1 MVGMA
6 VRPTSRMTPPDCVEH
21 IIDLDHP
28 VPCVLAMGAWYK
40 NTLCITSGR
49 QVFVSQCVGD
59 LDTPEACHEHERTAR
74 ILLEWLGEKPQA
86 IAHDLHPDFHSS
98 RFAAQLAAE
107 LGVPLVAVQHH
118 HAHIAAVCAEHGMNE
133 PVLGLA
139 LDGVGLGT
147 DGTAWGGELLRVD
160 GAQFERIGHLR
171 PMPLPGGD
179 KAAQEPW
186 RMAAAVL
193 HESGRGGEIVRLYAD
208 EPAAATVM
216 NMLQRDF
223 NCPRTSSMG
232 RVFDAAA
239 GLLDICH
246 KMEFEAQAAIALEQA
261 ATQYTSRQ
269 FALPQGWR
277 LSPEG
282 ELDLLPLLSALTD
295 MQDAEQGAALFHAT
309 LVEAIADWI
318 MQAKKQTGIAVVAC
332 GGGCFFNKL
341 LNAGLHERMDAMG
354 VRMLT
359 SKRLLPGDTA
369 IAIGQAWVASQNIKH
384 GDN

>member
-1 MVGMA
+1 
-6 VRPTSRMTPPDCVEH
+6 MTAPACVEH
-21 IIDLDHP
+21 IIELDHL

-40 NTLCITSGR
+40 DTLCITSGR
-49 QVFVSQCVGD
+49 QAFVSRCVGD
-59 LDTPEACHEHERTAR
+59 LDTPEACHAHELTAR
-74 ILLEWLGEKPQA
+74 ALLEWQGDKPQA

-107 LGVPLVAVQHH
+107 LDVPLIAVQHH
-118 HAHIAAVCAEHGMNE
+118 HAHIAAVCAEHGVKE

-147 DGTAWGGELLRVD
+147 DGTAWGGELLRVA

-171 PMPLPGGD
+171 PLPLPGGD

-193 HESGRGGEIVRLYAD
+193 HESGRGGEIVRRYAD

-239 GLLDICH
+239 GLLGICH

-261 ATQYTSRQ
+261 ATRYSVIQIAMTN
-269 FALPQGWR
+269 GWR

-282 ELDLLPLLSALTD
+282 ELDLLPLLNSLAD

-309 LVEAIADWI
+309 LVEAIAGWI
-318 MQAKKQTGIAVVAC
+318 KQATQQTGITVVAC

-341 LNAGLHERMDAMG
+341 LSAGLRERMDAMG

-369 IAIGQAWVASQNIKH
+369 IALGQAWVASQNIQH
-384 GDN
+384 GDS

>member
-1 MVGMA
+1 
-6 VRPTSRMTPPDCVEH
+6 MTPPDCVEH
-21 IIDLDHP
+21 IIELDHP

-40 NTLCITSGR
+40 DTLCITSGR
-49 QVFVSQCVGD
+49 QAFVSHCVGD
-59 LDTPEACHEHERTAR
+59 LDTPDACHAHERTAR
-74 ILLEWLGEKPQA
+74 AMLEWLGEKPQV

-107 LGVPLVAVQHH
+107 LDVPLIAVQHH
-118 HAHIAAVCAEHGMNE
+118 HAHISAVCTEHGVNE

-139 LDGVGLGT
+139 LDGVGLGP
-147 DGTAWGGELLRVD
+147 DGMAWGGELLRVD

-171 PMPLPGGD
+171 QMPLPGGD

-193 HESGRGGEIVRLYAD
+193 HESGRGGEIVRRYAD

-223 NCPRTSSMG
+223 NSPRTSSMG

-239 GLLDICH
+239 GLLGICH

-261 ATQYTSRQ
+261 ATRYTSRQ

-282 ELDLLPLLSALTD
+282 ELDLLPLLSALAD

-309 LVEAIADWI
+309 LIEAIADWI
-318 MQAKKQTGIAVVAC
+318 KQAKQQTGITVVAC

-341 LNAGLHERMDAMG
+341 LSTGLRERMDAMG

-369 IAIGQAWVASQNIKH
+369 IALGQAWVASQNIQY